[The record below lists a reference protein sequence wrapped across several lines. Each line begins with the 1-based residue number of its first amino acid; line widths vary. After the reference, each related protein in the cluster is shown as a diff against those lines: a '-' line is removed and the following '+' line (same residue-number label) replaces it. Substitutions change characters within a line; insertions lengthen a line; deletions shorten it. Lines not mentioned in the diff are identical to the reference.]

1 MAVSDLDEERLEAF
15 REELRSLEVSP
26 STVRAYVSAVRRF
39 LESEGDLSKD
49 ALMDYKQQLV
59 DRYRPKT
66 VTNRLTALNKYCKF
80 AGRPECQVKNVRL
93 QRSLTI
99 ENVITEDQYR
109 RLVEGL
115 KEDGNL
121 RGYWMIVYLA
131 GTGARVSEIVRFDK
145 RVLSERKATLW
156 TKGKNREIIVPDF
169 IIQRSK
175 EYLMQVP
182 GPLLFPNRFGEQ
194 MSTRGFA
201 KDLERWGLRYGIPRE
216 VLHPH
221 GFRHRFALNYL
232 EQDGSNITALADLL
246 GHRSLD
252 TTRIYL
258 TMSDDKLRRSVDG
271 ATEWIRAAAGD

>member
-1 MAVSDLDEERLEAF
+1 MMSDLADARIESF
-15 REELRSLEVSP
+15 REELRSTEMSP
-26 STVRAYVSAVRRF
+26 ATVRAYVSAVRNF
-39 LESEGDLSKD
+39 YELEPELSKET
-49 ALMDYKQQLV
+49 LHDYKLYLV
-59 DRYRPKT
+59 ERYRPKT
-66 VTNRLTALNKYCKF
+66 VANRLTALNRYCRCID
-80 AGRPECQVKNVRL
+80 RPECQVKNVRL
-93 QRSLTI
+93 QRALTI
-99 ENVITEDQYR
+99 ENVITEDQYK

-156 TKGKNREIIVPDF
+156 TKGKNREILVPDF
-169 IIQRSK
+169 IIQKSK
-175 EYLMQVP
+175 EYLLQIP
-182 GPLLFPNRFGEQ
+182 GSLLFPNRYGKQ

-201 KDLERWGLRYGIPRE
+201 KDIERWGLRYGIPRE

-232 EQDGSNITALADLL
+232 EQDGNNITALADLL

-258 TMSDDKLRRSVDG
+258 TMSDDKLRRSVNG
-271 ATEWIRAAAGD
+271 ATEWIRSAAGD